1 MITIRVVENEQKQIT
16 RICVSGHSGS
26 ATHGHDLV
34 CAAVSDITFG
44 LANAVDEL
52 LHEKVEVSDN
62 VLDISI
68 AHPNQNTEFVMRTGL
83 IQLKTVEEVHSQY
96 VKIKME
102 V

>member
-1 MITIRVVENEQKQIT
+1 MN
-16 RICVSGHSGS
+16 
-26 ATHGHDLV
+26 
-34 CAAVSDITFG
+34 
-44 LANAVDEL
+44 
-52 LHEKVEVSDN
+52 EKVEVSDN